1 MAEIDKT
8 HLGPVLFSEAWAER
22 WKNLDPFKRMEELK
36 SLYLHNENLPIA
48 GFKTFAHA
56 VRNLRRF
63 GVLNHADDLF
73 MYQAGK
79 AQVPVEM
86 YTRRDNNGVPQLL
99 EKKSHYEETRPGL
112 NAPYTTRV
120 TLPVAG
126 VSDSV
131 KESMVEA
138 YKTNF
143 ASLNTLVKARDE
155 EIMSAEGQF
164 AIATQWDQYYGNTPK
179 YLDDKS
185 MEAWNIIAPA
195 FRGLK
200 AGTGKVDSPDIYQIN
215 HKEFIRK
222 YAYKRYLDTGV
233 PFRDGQEI
241 VDDLYGGSNWLI
253 NTPNFAG
260 KKTFI
265 PKVLPFTWATEYTD
279 EDMEFFVNLWAKE
292 GGHYKNSEIRA
303 SVHYDDD
310 SNVIIYPDLAS
321 NGAGISLYWKTADT
335 GAGSLGREDEQAF
348 ISWQEFGEWTSLKH
362 KFHILSEIQKWF
374 HADGLPFK
382 QQERTQQAIELIAK
396 YESALRGEAYEV
408 GDSVES
414 PVYARM
420 WVDNSY
426 FDDADNVLGLNE
438 NPDHLW
444 QLRRLGD
451 FSDEANFI
459 KTFFGYTELG
469 YNDRQAI
476 YDAFKGRSAKQLQ
489 DENLDQVLNEAMIQY
504 VIQEEDWWDRLSQ
517 GTSAF
522 SKYAK
527 KRSNLFHKLQAR
539 YHTSV
544 NKGDKFYLYRW
555 LEDFGVEPPPDN
567 AEFGL

>member
-1 MAEIDKT
+1 MAGNEKT

-48 GFKTFAHA
+48 GFKTFSHA

-73 MYQAGK
+73 MYEAGK

-86 YTRRDNNGVPQLL
+86 YTRRDNNGVPQLA
-99 EKKSHYEETRPGL
+99 EK
-112 NAPYTTRV
+112 PYTTRV
-120 TLPVAG
+120 TLPVSG
-126 VSDSV
+126 VSDAI

-138 YKTNF
+138 YKTDF
-143 ASLNTLVKARDE
+143 ASLSTLVKAKDE
-155 EIMSAEGQF
+155 SGMSIEGQF
-164 AIATQWDQYYGNTPK
+164 SVATQWDQYYGNTPK

-185 MEAWNIIAPA
+185 MEAWNIISPA
-195 FRGLK
+195 FRGIK
-200 AGTGKVDSPDIYQIN
+200 AGTGKVDSNDIYQIN

-241 VDDLYGGSNWLI
+241 VNDLYGGSNWLI

-265 PKVLPFTWATEYTD
+265 PKVLPFTWATEYTN
-279 EDMEFFVNLWAKE
+279 EDMEFFIGLWAKE
-292 GGHYKNSEIRA
+292 GGHYKDSEIRA
-303 SVHYDDD
+303 SAHYDDD
-310 SNVIIYPDLAS
+310 SNTIIYPDLAS
-321 NGAGISLYWKTADT
+321 NGAGISLYWKTAGT
-335 GAGSLGREDEQAF
+335 EAGALGREDEQAF

-382 QQERTQQAIELIAK
+382 QQERSDQAIEMIAK
-396 YESALRGEAYEV
+396 YESALRGEVYEV

-414 PVYARM
+414 PAYARM
-420 WVDNSY
+420 WTDNSY
-426 FDDADNVLGLNE
+426 FDDADNVLGLNK

-444 QLRRLGD
+444 QLRELGD

-469 YNDRQAI
+469 YNDRKAI
-476 YDAFKGRSAKQLQ
+476 YDAFKGRSANSLK
-489 DENLDQVLNEAMIQY
+489 DENLDQVLNEAMVDY
-504 VIQEEDWWDRLSQ
+504 VIQEEDWWDRLSE
-517 GTSAF
+517 GYSSF

-527 KRSNLFHKLQAR
+527 KRKDLYFRLQKK
-539 YHTSV
+539 YHDSK
-544 NKGDKFYLYRW
+544 NKGDKFYMYRW
-555 LEDFGVEPPPDN
+555 LEDFGFDLPDK
-567 AEFGL
+567 